1 MPSVPDLSR
10 VVTGPAEVKV
20 DGVSVGRT
28 AGPVRA
34 RFTPLLREE
43 TCAYTGESPVDYV
56 VVGTRAELVMHLA
69 DYVLEN
75 ILLAMPHA
83 AYGYGYAS
91 VGMLPGTRLSASA
104 ATGTVHPLALDAG
117 DATED
122 VTLHH
127 AVCVGV
133 AELSYASGEDRLVEA
148 RFAGLVDVSR
158 QDGDLAARV
167 ASPQRT

>member
-1 MPSVPDLSR
+1 MPSIPDLSR

-28 AGPVRA
+28 SGPVKA

-43 TCAYTGESPVDYV
+43 TCAYTGASPVDYV
-56 VVGTRAELVMHLA
+56 VVGTRAEIVMRLA
-69 DYVLEN
+69 DHVLEN
-75 ILLAMPHA
+75 TLLAMPHA

-104 ATGTVHPLALDAG
+104 AAVTVHPLALDAG
-117 DATED
+117 DTSED

-127 AVCVGV
+127 AACVGV
-133 AELSYASGEDRLVEA
+133 VELSYAPGEDRLVEA
-148 RFAGLVDVSR
+148 RFVGLVDISR
-158 QDGDLAARV
+158 EDGDLAARI